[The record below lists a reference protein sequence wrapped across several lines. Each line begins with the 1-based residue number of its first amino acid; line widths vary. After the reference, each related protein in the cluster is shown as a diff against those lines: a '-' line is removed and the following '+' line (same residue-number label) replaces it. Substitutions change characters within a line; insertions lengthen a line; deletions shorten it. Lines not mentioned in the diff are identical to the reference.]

1 MIIGHKKQ
9 WQFLKSC
16 YEMQK
21 LSHAYLFSGPE
32 HIGKKTLA
40 VEFVKF
46 LNCEAE
52 KPSLKPCQVCRSC
65 KDIEKKAY
73 PDFLL
78 VEPEK
83 EIKISQIRKMEN
95 VFSLY
100 PSLSSFK
107 IAIIDKAHSMTK
119 EAQNSF
125 LKTLEEP
132 KGNTLFILISEYPEM
147 LLPTILSRV
156 QRINFHPAKQEEIGD
171 YIKSKNISNEKF
183 REVVELSLGRIGEII
198 DLIRNPHRLE
208 EFKNRIR
215 EIDKLTKS
223 DLSYRFQYV
232 KDLTEKNND
241 LKEVLDI
248 WLRYFRKKLLA
259 AIKSQNID
267 SLTSIKIT
275 IENISK
281 IQLLISTT
289 NVNPRLSLETIMLD
303 L

>member
-1 MIIGHKKQ
+1 MLIGHQKQ
-9 WQFLKSC
+9 WQFLKNC
-16 YEMQK
+16 YEIKK

-46 LNCEAE
+46 LNCEA
-52 KPSLKPCQVCRSC
+52 KKSSLKPCQACRSC
-65 KDIEKKAY
+65 KDVEKEVY

-78 VEPEK
+78 IKAEK
-83 EIKISQIRKMEN
+83 EIRISQIRKMEN
-95 VFSLY
+95 YFSLY

-107 IAIIDKAHSMTK
+107 IAIIDKAHSMTQ

-132 KGNTLFILISEYPEM
+132 KGNALFILISEYPEM

-156 QRINFHPAKQEEIGD
+156 QRINFHPVKKEEIED
-171 YIKSKNISNEKF
+171 YIRSKNISNEKA
-183 REVVELSLGRIGEII
+183 REIVELSLGRIGETI
-198 DLIRNPHRLE
+198 DLIRNPQKLE
-208 EFKNRIR
+208 EFKNRIK
-215 EIDKLTKS
+215 EINQLAKS

-232 KDLTEKNND
+232 KNLTEKNNN
-241 LKEVLDI
+241 LPEVLDI
-248 WLRYFRKKLLA
+248 WLRYFRKKLLLA
-259 AIKSQNID
+259 AKSRAND
-267 SLTSIKIT
+267 SLVKLKRI

-281 IQLLISTT
+281 TQLLISTT
-289 NVNPRLSLETIMLD
+289 NVNPKLALEIIILD

>member
-1 MIIGHKKQ
+1 MLIGHKKQ
-9 WQFLKSC
+9 WQFLKNC
-16 YEMQK
+16 YEIK
-21 LSHAYLFSGPE
+21 RLSHAYLFSGPE

-52 KPSLKPCQVCRSC
+52 KPSFRPCQVCRSC
-65 KDIEKKAY
+65 KDIEKRVY

-95 VFSLY
+95 AFSLY

-156 QRINFHPAKQEEIGD
+156 QRINFHPAKQDEIED
-171 YIKSKNISNEKF
+171 YIKSKNISNEKS

-198 DLIRNPHRLE
+198 DLIRNPYKLE

-223 DLSYRFQYV
+223 DLSYRFQYA
-232 KDLTEKNND
+232 KNLTEKNND

-259 AIKSQNID
+259 AIKSQNSG

-289 NVNPRLSLETIMLD
+289 NVNPRLALETIMLD